1 MEKWS
6 FDAIV
11 NRENTGCRKWDGRKN
26 VFGTDDVLPMWIAD
40 MDFQSPPAVIEALKK
55 CAAHGVYGYPL
66 QSDAYYSSILNWM
79 EQRYGCSIE
88 REWILDTPGVV
99 PAINLAIQAF
109 TRPCDKIIIQPPV
122 YPPFYSSIVKNR
134 RQVVENPLMV
144 ENNRY
149 VMDFRDLE
157 KKMQLGIKMLIL
169 ANPHNPVGRIWTKEE
184 LQTLADLCLR
194 YNVLILSDEIHG
206 DFVFQGHRYIPM
218 RSLSPEIARS
228 TITCIAPS
236 KSFNIAGLKTAATII
251 SNRKLRELFQD
262 ALAAV
267 HIADGNIFGI
277 AALEAAYRHGGDWL
291 DALQNYLEENANFL
305 ARFIESNLPGIRII
319 KPEGTY
325 LAWLDCRG
333 LGLSQTDL
341 RNFFVQKARVGLNDG
356 LAFGKQGEG
365 FMRLNFGCPRETL
378 RDGLERIEKAVKN
391 RE

>member
-1 MEKWS
+1 MGNWS

-11 NRENTGCRKWDGRKN
+11 NRENTGCRKWDGRKT

-66 QSDAYYSSILNWM
+66 HSETYYSAIMNWM
-79 EQRYGCSIE
+79 EQRYGCPIE

-122 YPPFYSSIVKNR
+122 YPPFYSTIVKNR
-134 RQVVENPLMV
+134 RQVVENPLVV
-144 ENNRY
+144 ENGRY

-169 ANPHNPVGRIWTKEE
+169 ASPHNPVGRIWTKDE
-184 LQTLADLCLR
+184 LQTLANLCLR
-194 YNVLILSDEIHG
+194 HNVLILSDEIHG
-206 DFVFQGHRYIPM
+206 DFIFKGHRYIPM

-236 KSFNIAGLKTAATII
+236 KSFNIAGLKTAVTII
-251 SNRKLRELFQD
+251 SNRKLRELFHD
-262 ALAAV
+262 ALEAI

-277 AALEAAYRHGGDWL
+277 AALEAAYRYGGEWL
-291 DALQNYLEENANFL
+291 DDLQNYLEENSNFL
-305 ARFIESNLPGIRII
+305 TQFIKNNIPGIRMI

-325 LAWLDCRG
+325 LAWLDCQE
-333 LGLSQTDL
+333 LGLTQPEL
-341 RNFFVQKARVGLNDG
+341 RDFFVQKAKVGLNDG
-356 LAFGKQGEG
+356 LAFGRQGEG

-391 RE
+391 M